1 MARVRINQMENEKKM
16 RAQLELI
23 GRLNQLSD
31 THLMIDY
38 EIRDS
43 KGNRNE
49 VTYPL
54 VLDRSFRCFDSVI
67 DPGDRIRV
75 VGYHDTLCHENFA
88 VEMHAFAFNKT
99 KFEGTVANV
108 LDKGDFIFF
117 DLLARDGTSM
127 GCSSRRDRFNAKE
140 GTRVEVSGLLAI
152 NQGQNGRIQIFRFEQ

>member
-1 MARVRINQMENEKKM
+1 MKAP
-16 RAQLELI
+16 LELV
-23 GRLNQLSD
+23 GRLNDLSD
-31 THLMIDY
+31 SHLMIDY

-54 VLDRSFRCFDSVI
+54 VLDRNFKCFDSVL
-67 DPGDRIRV
+67 DPGDRIRI
-75 VGYHDTLCHENFA
+75 VGYHDTVSHENF
-88 VEMHAFAFNKT
+88 VTELHVFAFNKT

-108 LDKGDFIFF
+108 VDKGDFIFF
-117 DLLARDGTSM
+117 DLLAGDGTSM

-140 GTRVEVSGLLAI
+140 GTHVEVSGLLAI